1 MKNKFNKIKAL
12 AGGALLLSV
21 LSIAVVNAENNIPGR
36 GGERERNEN
45 HSQNIIKDNL
55 AINATVTAINGNILT
70 VSVLGKN
77 STSSTTYTVDVS
89 NAFIIKSGSSGIMVN
104 DKIIIKGTI
113 NGTTI
118 VAKIIYDGPSL
129 IKAEKEGKSLDGI
142 VTAINGNTLTISQNI
157 RNKDNSSTTKIYTV
171 DTSHALIIKQGATS
185 SISGI
190 AINDKIMVNG
200 TIDGTTITAKII
212 HDGVGQKN
220 WNKDG
225 EKHDKDLENKPE
237 KSQAK
242 FFDKFKNFFKNFLKK
257 DK

>member
-1 MKNKFNKIKAL
+1 MKIKFNKIKAL

-21 LSIAVVNAENNIPGR
+21 LSIAVVNAETNKRNDDHNDDRGR
-36 GGERERNEN
+36 
-45 HSQNIIKDNL
+45 SQIMTKEGRQL
-55 AINATVTAINGNILT
+55 TATVTAINGNILT
-70 VSVLGKN
+70 VLSTNTN
-77 STSSTTYTVDVS
+77 STSTTSYTVDVT
-89 NAFIIKSGSSGIMVN
+89 NAFIIKSGSTGIAVN
-104 DKIIIKGTI
+104 DKIII
-113 NGTTI
+113 NGTASGTNI

-129 IKAEKEGKSLDGI
+129 IKAEKEGKPIDGV

-157 RNKDNSSTTKIYTV
+157 RDKDNSSTTKIYTV
-171 DTSHALIIKQGATS
+171 DASNALIIKQGATS

-200 TIDGTTITAKII
+200 TVNGTTITAKII

-225 EKHDKDLENKPE
+225 EKHEQDSE
-237 KSQAK
+237 KNHPK
-242 FFDKFKNFFKNFLKK
+242 FFDKFKNFFKNFFKK